1 VVGSDAPAFS
11 GGGADGVGNF
21 GAVGDFFG
29 GIGNALGITDY
40 KL

>member
-1 VVGSDAPAFS
+1 
-11 GGGADGVGNF
+11 VGNF